1 LFSSEEF
8 FGCYNATPANAIVP
22 LTGDNPEQWEF
33 QARAVKRDQEI
44 GLPSVVLQATIG
56 N

>member
-1 LFSSEEF
+1 LVLSEEC
-8 FGCYNATPANAIVP
+8 FGPFNTTPARTTVP

-33 QARAVKRDQEI
+33 QARAMKRDQEI
-44 GLPSVVLQATIG
+44 GLPSVVLQATSG